1 MSNGEAAKGAFAST
15 RSTAILNASPPL
27 MKDQTEAEAAVWTI
41 GQAHLRNV
49 RPREIGLHAPY
60 DPPTHKYVQRH
71 RIGWPIRI
79 PGPPLYGQATQTFD
93 GADDTLP
100 SADSERLLASQK
112 RQQFG
117 AREMKAGFDVS
128 ISTPSFEIM
137 AACCNRSPRLRLSS
151 ARIRGPTPFLGVNR
165 AASA

>member
-27 MKDQTEAEAAVWTI
+27 MK
-41 GQAHLRNV
+41 GP
-49 RPREIGLHAPY
+49 RPKLKPQFGPSDKPISAMSGLARSACTRPTTR
-60 DPPTHKYVQRH
+60 PPTSMSKRH

-137 AACCNRSPRLRLSS
+137 AACLQ
-151 ARIRGPTPFLGVNR
+151 
-165 AASA
+165 